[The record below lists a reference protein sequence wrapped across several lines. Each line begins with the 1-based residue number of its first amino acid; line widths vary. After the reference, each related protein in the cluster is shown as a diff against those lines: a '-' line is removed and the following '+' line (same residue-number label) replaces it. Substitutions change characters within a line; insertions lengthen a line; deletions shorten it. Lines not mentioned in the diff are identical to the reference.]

1 MKKRITIILAVLSA
15 LLLGVG
21 CGSHSSY
28 WQSYQLTGHEDDPG
42 YPEDYYW
49 VEGVADMGRAGE
61 LTLCWVT
68 LAESREAQVVC
79 SLARNQMRGN
89 AAIYWEDPEGELT
102 RLFDMSDWSSGSNNG
117 SCALPK
123 GTSRFL
129 VRADKGKYDVGV
141 GISGLGKENVL
152 YLDELAPLEDLP
164 SLR

>member
-1 MKKRITIILAVLSA
+1 MKKRITIVLAVLSA

-28 WQSYQLTGHEDDPG
+28 WQSYQLTGHEDDPS

-49 VEGVADMGRAGE
+49 VEGVADMGSAGE

-79 SLARNQMRGN
+79 SLARNQVRGD
-89 AAIYWEDPEGELT
+89 AAIYWEDPEGEKIKLWDISG
-102 RLFDMSDWSSGSNNG
+102 RGDSS
-117 SCALPK
+117 CTLPE

-129 VRADKGKYDVGV
+129 VQADKGKYDVEI

-152 YLDELAPLEDLP
+152 YLDEFAPLEDLP
-164 SLR
+164 SLG